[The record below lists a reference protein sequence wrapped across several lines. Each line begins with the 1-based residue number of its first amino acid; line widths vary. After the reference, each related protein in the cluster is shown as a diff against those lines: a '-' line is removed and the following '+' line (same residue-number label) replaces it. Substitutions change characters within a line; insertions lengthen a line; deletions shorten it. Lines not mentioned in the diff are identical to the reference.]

1 MMAHRLLI
9 LGCKTMRDGVVV
21 SSVFFA
27 GAVLLFLAARYVVS
41 PQVPVLG
48 HIVLFFAL
56 VLIVLAPLV
65 LISTFFLSVLPGARE
80 KLEKCEH

>member
-56 VLIVLAPLV
+56 VLI
-65 LISTFFLSVLPGARE
+65 STFFLSVLPGARE

>member
-1 MMAHRLLI
+1 MAHRLLM

-21 SSVFFA
+21 ASVFFA
-27 GAVLLFLAARYVVS
+27 GAVLLFLAARYIVS
-41 PQVPVLG
+41 PSVPVLG

-56 VLIVLAPLV
+56 VLIVMAPV
-65 LISTFFLSVLPGARE
+65 ILISTFLLSVFPGARE